1 MVPQDPP
8 RSGIFTDKC
17 SRGALES
24 TGPAA
29 WQVQP
34 RGRATLE
41 TASTLVMKHGLQAI
55 ALEAM
60 HIHEEMAMVAKQVV
74 YKMFL
79 SS

>member
-1 MVPQDPP
+1 M
-8 RSGIFTDKC
+8 
-17 SRGALES
+17 
-24 TGPAA
+24 
-29 WQVQP
+29 
-34 RGRATLE
+34 E